1 MINSK
6 ESAYRFLNEFR
17 KVLFEVTLDKR
28 SYEVETEYQFD
39 KIIESLN
46 RKEMEDRFPHP
57 KESLEENLHYMRE
70 IFRGIR
76 IYFMKNGK

>member
-1 MINSK
+1 MIKSK
-6 ESAYRFLNEFR
+6 ESAYKLLNEFR

-46 RKEMEDRFPHP
+46 RKEMQDRFPHP
-57 KESLEENLHYMRE
+57 KETLGENLHYMRE

-76 IYFMKNGK
+76 IYFMKSGK

>member
-6 ESAYRFLNEFR
+6 ESAYRLLNEFR

-39 KIIESLN
+39 KIMESLN
-46 RKEMEDRFPHP
+46 RNEMEDRFPHP
-57 KESLEENLHYMRE
+57 KETLEENLHYIRE
-70 IFRGIR
+70 TFRGIR

>member
-6 ESAYRFLNEFR
+6 ESAYKLLDEFR
-17 KVLFEVTLDKR
+17 EVLFKITLDEK
-28 SYEVETEYQFD
+28 SYEVESEYQFD
-39 KIIESLN
+39 KIMESLN
-46 RKEMEDRFPHP
+46 KKEIEKRFPHP
-57 KESLEENLHYMRE
+57 KETLEENLHYMRE

>member
-6 ESAYRFLNEFR
+6 ESAYRLLNEFR
-17 KVLFEVTLDKR
+17 KVLFKVTLDKR
-28 SYEVETEYQFD
+28 CYEVETEYQFD
-39 KIIESLN
+39 KIMESLN

-57 KESLEENLHYMRE
+57 KEALEENLQYMRE
-70 IFRGIR
+70 TFRGIR